1 MPIDPLTLTSAGTS
15 ALSGSKAGGGS
26 SHTAGFGDALGKL
39 INGIEQSTA
48 QANTAVSGMMEKT
61 TDVHEAMIALQQS
74 QLTLELT
81 MQIRNKFV
89 QAYQDVM
96 RMPI

>member
-1 MPIDPLTLTSAGTS
+1 MPIDPLTLTSGGAS
-15 ALSGSKAGGGS
+15 VLSGSKAGASGHS
-26 SHTAGFGDALGKL
+26 AGFGDALGKL
-39 INGIEQSTA
+39 INGIEQSTD
-48 QANTAVSGMMEKT
+48 QANTAVSGMLDKT